1 MFALAGLRILPS
13 AAIISNGILL
23 IGYCNE
29 GLNIIYDDIKKY
41 KRKTNDNFFKEEFTE
56 NKIDLKIAL
65 NLKKFHFLTIIQRI
79 KFLIKSISN

>member
-29 GLNIIYDDIKKY
+29 GLNIIYDDIKN
-41 KRKTNDNFFKEEFTE
+41 TNEKLMIIFLKKNL
-56 NKIDLKIAL
+56 LKI
-65 NLKKFHFLTIIQRI
+65 K
-79 KFLIKSISN
+79 